1 MYTLLLIGYNRRT
14 TWTGYI
20 GLLSSAATLMQLY
33 LAA

>member
-1 MYTLLLIGYNRRT
+1 MYTLLLIGYNRT